1 MSFPLEQTE
10 PAITDSLMYREAAE
24 TADVVA
30 AQFDRN
36 ARASAGLGAMLRDL
50 DPSLVFTCARGSS
63 DHAGVYGKYLIET
76 RLGIPVSPVGPSV
89 SSLYGKSVKATGT
102 VCIAISQSGQS
113 PDLLASARALKA
125 AGSHLIALVNA
136 EDSPL
141 AAMADTTLPLCAGQE
156 KSVAATK
163 SYLSSLAGLAR
174 LVADWSNDRALAAA
188 LAGLP
193 EHFAR
198 AWELDWSAAAEAL
211 QPAGSTFVLGRGI
224 GYGCAREAALKL
236 KETSSLHA
244 EAYSAA
250 EVLHGPAA
258 LVRPGYPVLALAQR
272 DATHGAMKQVLE
284 RLSGHGASIF
294 AAGVDGDG
302 ITPLPSLDADPSI
315 EPMLMIQSFYRMAN
329 TLSILRGHHPDTPPH
344 LSKVTE
350 TV

>member
-1 MSFPLEQTE
+1 MSFPLEQTDA
-10 PAITDSLMYREAAE
+10 AITDSLMYREAGE
-24 TADVVA
+24 TAAVVA
-30 AQFDRN
+30 TQFDRN
-36 ARASAGLGAMLRDL
+36 AHASARLGALLRDL
-50 DPSLVFTCARGSS
+50 DPALVFTCARGSS

-89 SSLYGKSVKATGT
+89 SSLYGKALKAAGT

-113 PDLLASARALKA
+113 PDLLASVTALKA
-125 AGSHLIALVNA
+125 AGSHIVALVNEEA
-136 EDSPL
+136 SPL
-141 AAMADTTLPLCAGQE
+141 AGLADSTLPLCAGPE

-163 SYLSSLAGLAR
+163 SFLASLAGLAR
-174 LVADWSNDRALAAA
+174 LVADWSQDADLMAA

-193 EHFAR
+193 GHFAS

-211 QPAGSTFVLGRGI
+211 RPTASTFVLGRGI

-258 LVRPGYPVLALAQR
+258 LVRQGYPILALAQR
-272 DATHGAMKQVLE
+272 DATHDAMKQVLA
-284 RLSGHGASIF
+284 RLSGHGAAIF
-294 AAGVDGDG
+294 AAGVEGDG
-302 ITPLPSLDADPSI
+302 ITPLPSIDADPSI

-329 TLSILRGHHPDTPPH
+329 TLSILRGHHPDTPPN

>member
-1 MSFPLEQTE
+1 MTFPLEQTD
-10 PAITDSLMYREAAE
+10 PSIRNSLMYREAGE
-24 TADVVA
+24 TAHVVS
-30 AQFDRN
+30 AQFARN
-36 ARASAGLGAMLRDL
+36 ADTIGRLGGLLRDL
-50 DPSLVFTCARGSS
+50 DPPLVFTCARGSS

-89 SSLYGKSVKATGT
+89 CSLYGDSLRAKGT

-113 PDLLASARALKA
+113 PDLLASVETLKA
-125 AGSHLIALVNA
+125 GGAYVIALVNA
-136 EDSPL
+136 ENSPL
-141 AAMADTTLPLCAGQE
+141 AAMADTTLPLCAGAE

-163 SYLSSLAGLAR
+163 SYLASLAGLAS
-174 LVADWSNDRALAAA
+174 LVAAWSEDKSLAAS
-188 LAGLP
+188 LELLP
-193 EHFAR
+193 EQFAQ
-198 AWELDWSAAAEAL
+198 AWDLDWSTAAKAL

-258 LVRPGYPVLALAQR
+258 LVRQGYPILALSQR
-272 DATHGAMKQVLE
+272 DATQGAMRDVLT
-284 RLSGHGASIF
+284 RLAGYGATVF
-294 AAGVDGDG
+294 AAGVSGEG
-302 ITPLPSLDADPSI
+302 ITSLPSIKADPAI
-315 EPMLMIQSFYRMAN
+315 EPMVMIQSFYRMAN
-329 TLSILRGHHPDTPPH
+329 TLSILRGHHPDAPPH